1 MKITYRGIAQQL
13 PAQLQKRVDVK
24 FGKLSKLL
32 ERRGEKEAHVAIT
45 TERHLHNAEITL
57 QFYDH
62 QLVGEGSDTDLYTA
76 MSLAL
81 DKLETQAVKQRGK
94 WREKARRHNGNGRK
108 PVVAEPAETARGDR
122 AGAKSSGGK
131 AKLVAVATE
140 AGRRQDRLPHP
151 ASAPAQRV
159 FRVNHLNRRKPMT
172 LDEAMMEMEGGRE
185 YMVYRDSDREC
196 VSVLVRRRDGNFD
209 LIES

>member
-1 MKITYRGIAQQL
+1 MKISYRGIPQQL
-13 PAQLQKRVDVK
+13 PAKLQEKVDAK

-32 ERRGEKEAHVAIT
+32 EKRGEKEAHVAIT
-45 TERHLHNAEITL
+45 TERHLHHAEITL

-62 QLVGEGSDTDLYTA
+62 QLVGEGADTDLYTA
-76 MSLAL
+76 MSVAL
-81 DKLETQAVKQRGK
+81 DKLESQAVKRRGK
-94 WREKARRHNGNGRK
+94 WREKARRHNGNGRRQ
-108 PVVAEPAETARGDR
+108 VAAGTAETAP
-122 AGAKSSGGK
+122 AKPVGGK
-131 AKLVAVATE
+131 ARPAAVTA
-140 AGRRQDRLPHP
+140 RPV
-151 ASAPAQRV
+151 ASASAQRV

>member
-1 MKITYRGIAQQL
+1 MNITYRGIAQQL
-13 PAQLQKRVDVK
+13 PAQLQKKVDVK

-45 TERHLHNAEITL
+45 TERHLHHAEITL

-62 QLVGEGSDTDLYTA
+62 QLVGEGADTDLYTA
-76 MSLAL
+76 MSIAL
-81 DKLETQAVKQRGK
+81 DKLESQAVKQRGK
-94 WREKARRHNGNGRK
+94 WREKARRHNGSGRK
-108 PVVAEPAETARGDR
+108 QAAPEVT
-122 AGAKSSGGK
+122 SGK
-131 AKLVAVATE
+131 AVRGNGTKPAPTSAKLIEKA
-140 AGRRQDRLPHP
+140 Q
-151 ASAPAQRV
+151 AQRV
-159 FRVNHLNRRKPMT
+159 FRVNHMNRRKPMT
-172 LDEAMMEMEGGRE
+172 LDEAMMEMEGGRD

>member
-1 MKITYRGIAQQL
+1 
-13 PAQLQKRVDVK
+13 
-24 FGKLSKLL
+24 
-32 ERRGEKEAHVAIT
+32 VAIT
-45 TERHLHNAEITL
+45 TERHLHHAEITL

-62 QLVGEGSDTDLYTA
+62 QLVGEGADTDLYTA

-94 WREKARRHNGNGRK
+94 WREKARRQNGTGRK
-108 PVVAEPAETARGDR
+108 PVAAVPAETEAP
-122 AGAKSSGGK
+122 KSAGGK
-131 AKLVAVATE
+131 SVK
-140 AGRRQDRLPHP
+140 
-151 ASAPAQRV
+151 ASAKPIENGSRQKSAGQRV

-172 LDEAMMEMEGGRE
+172 LDEAMIEMEGGRD

>member
-1 MKITYRGIAQQL
+1 MNITYRGIAQQL
-13 PAQLQKRVDVK
+13 AAPLQKKLEAK

-62 QLVGEGSDTDLYTA
+62 QLVGEGSDADLYTA
-76 MSLAL
+76 MSVAL
-81 DKLETQAVKQRGK
+81 GKLEKQAVNQRGK
-94 WREKARRHNGNGRK
+94 WREKARRNNGTARK
-108 PVVAEPAETARGDR
+108 PEAAEPAETAPAKSTSGK
-122 AGAKSSGGK
+122 GAKPVP
-131 AKLVAVATE
+131 VAARPI
-140 AGRRQDRLPHP
+140 AN
-151 ASAPAQRV
+151 ASAQRV

-172 LDEAMMEMEGGRE
+172 LDEAMMEMESGRE